1 MLKQVFNCKRGKA
14 PEIVEIVQAF
24 NQMFMANEGFENGR
38 IYVDMTGRMD
48 TVIYQFEVESLD
60 NFYKLER
67 GLFVNPD
74 EDTIRAINTLNE
86 NTEKGT
92 REIYEVISSL
102 SMSTQE
108 N

>member
-1 MLKQVFNCKRGKA
+1 MYMLRQVFDCRRGKA
-14 PEIVEIVQAF
+14 PEIIEIVQAF
-24 NQMFMANEGFENGR
+24 NQMFMANEGFENGN

-74 EDTIRAINTLNE
+74 DDTIRAINTLNE
-86 NTEKGT
+86 NTVEGS
-92 REIYEVISSL
+92 REIYEVIL
-102 SMSTQE
+102 
-108 N
+108 

>member
-1 MLKQVFNCKRGKA
+1 MYMLRQFFNCKRGKA
-14 PEIVEIVQAF
+14 PEIVEIVQTF
-24 NQMFMANEGFENGR
+24 NQVFMTKEGFGNGR

-74 EDTIRAINTLNE
+74 EDTIRMIDNLNE
-86 NTEKGT
+86 NTVEGR
-92 REIYEVISSL
+92 REIYEVIL
-102 SMSTQE
+102 
-108 N
+108 